1 MTEAVETTTGTSSN
15 TSTRKILQDVSIA
28 SATFCIIFLGVGLIL
43 TVATLPWILF
53 QCFVSRWLWATAGEE
68 QLAMTHFG
76 ISMLLIV
83 MEGLHLRAL
92 WKSTRYL
99 AVLRFVVFP
108 IRKLLMPIV
117 FFVVKLESIRE
128 ETPTLFL
135 DVRPLQRGISSSA
148 NAEDGNIS
156 DATTTTLGTP
166 LLAEQEQRR
175 NDEKALVRREKKS
188 KQVQRRYKQME
199 RAFHRDGIRHEWG
212 WSETTLNL
220 SQVVPVMW
228 EHEKRI
234 CGEATDTGAAIHGGS
249 PTSLDDTTQDKNKNP
264 AEEFLKRFLV
274 VSIVPNAVLDRYY
287 SKPSR
292 SIAGDDDDGGGVET
306 LCSVQLSLQQGR
318 VFHWFMYFSLN
329 HVTLSGIWFHGIGT
343 AMERARRIPSVD
355 FCNGQVHKA
364 QSKKNAGLL
373 DVAEWTEHDKL
384 SQLYPWSFTTT
395 PAKGNVHVNLWRS
408 TQQQQPQAQQQQR
421 EHPPI
426 TDAATEH

>member
-1 MTEAVETTTGTSSN
+1 MIMTDAVETTTETSRN
-15 TSTRKILQDVSIA
+15 TIRRKILQDISIA
-28 SATFCIIFLGVGLIL
+28 SATFCMIFLGVGLIL

-53 QCFVSRWLWATAGEE
+53 QCFVSPWFWATAGGESRGMAR
-68 QLAMTHFG
+68 LG
-76 ISMLLIV
+76 IWMLLSV
-83 MEGLHLRAL
+83 MEGLHLWAL

-99 AVLRFVVFP
+99 AVLRFVVLP

-128 ETPTLFL
+128 KTPTLFL
-135 DVRPLQRGISSSA
+135 DVRPLQRGMSSSYVD
-148 NAEDGNIS
+148 ESTIS
-156 DATTTTLGTP
+156 DTTTTTLRAP
-166 LLAEQEQRR
+166 LLAEQEQRG
-175 NDEKALVRREKKS
+175 NDEQNFVRRKKKS

-199 RAFHRDGIRHEWG
+199 RAFHRDGIQHEWG

-234 CGEATDTGAAIHGGS
+234 CDDATETAATLNGGS
-249 PTSLDDTTQDKNKNP
+249 PSSSDDNTKDKNKSL

-287 SKPSR
+287 YKPSR
-292 SIAGDDDDGGGVET
+292 AIAGDDGGVET
-306 LCSVQLSLQQGR
+306 LCSVQFSLQQGR

-343 AMERARRIPSVD
+343 AMERAKRIPSVD

-364 QSKKNAGLL
+364 QSKQNAGFL

-395 PAKGNVHVNLWRS
+395 PAKADVHVGLWRS
-408 TQQQQPQAQQQQR
+408 TQQQEPQAQQQQQV
-421 EHPPI
+421 HAPTP
-426 TDAATEH
+426 DAATEH